1 MCIWRKL
8 SSFNYY
14 QIIIKVLLK
23 LSQIEMKHT
32 EILYLENSLANT
44 ADTCVMHSICVEILI
59 EFEVYL
65 RTSILLFTVNKS
77 VFVAIQDMF
86 VKHDQD
92 ALRTANTG
100 HDPCRLAH
108 LAGNRPVHGAAQIYS
123 QPAQHHQ
130 GPFHRQASYSLSDDD
145 EDDDLP
151 LPPPPEELISSPSE
165 HRLGAPNYAGNV
177 HRKLSC
183 TLPRNAPAVQNL
195 PGVLALRSSARRES
209 ECSRISNWSDKS
221 SGLSSSLE
229 VEENAEHSLSRQLKS
244 VKLKRAESYDRSSP
258 RILKQ

>member
-1 MCIWRKL
+1 M
-8 SSFNYY
+8 
-14 QIIIKVLLK
+14 
-23 LSQIEMKHT
+23 
-32 EILYLENSLANT
+32 
-44 ADTCVMHSICVEILI
+44 
-59 EFEVYL
+59 
-65 RTSILLFTVNKS
+65 
-77 VFVAIQDMF
+77 
-86 VKHDQD
+86 KHDQD
-92 ALRTANTG
+92 VLRTANTG

-108 LAGNRPVHGAAQIYS
+108 LAGNRPPVHSAQVYS

-130 GPFHRQASYSLSDDD
+130 RSFPRQASYSLSDN

-151 LPPPPEELISSPSE
+151 LPPPPEELISSQE
-165 HRLGAPNYAGNV
+165 HRGLGAPNCTGNV

-183 TLPRNAPAVQNL
+183 TLPRNAAAVQNL
-195 PGVLALRSSARRES
+195 PGVVASRSSTRRES